1 MILGNAS
8 AKSIKEMESILEN
21 IGISFQIKD
30 DILGI
35 FSSKD
40 ILGKSVYSDIE
51 EFKQTILYSY
61 IKINKP
67 EYLSKLLN
75 YYGKV
80 NISSEDAKEVQN
92 IIIESGS
99 LEYAVTLMNKL
110 FKESRNK
117 IINLNISEYVK
128 NILLGF
134 ITYLEIR
141 EK

>member
-1 MILGNAS
+1 M
-8 AKSIKEMESILEN
+8 K
-21 IGISFQIKD
+21 
-30 DILGI
+30 
-35 FSSKD
+35 
-40 ILGKSVYSDIE
+40 GK
-51 EFKQTILYSY
+51 L
-61 IKINKP
+61 
-67 EYLSKLLN
+67 
-75 YYGKV
+75 
-80 NISSEDAKEVQN
+80 

-99 LEYAVTLMNKL
+99 LEYAVTFMNKL